1 MAIYKN
7 RKFPITRVL
16 PKGDQS
22 KFNEEPVVITT
33 AIEEDKKDN
42 EEKVEKK
49 KFK

>member
-7 RKFPITRVL
+7 RKFPVTRIL

-22 KFNEEPVVITT
+22 KFNEEPVLVSAI
-33 AIEEDKKDN
+33 IEEDKKED

-49 KFK
+49 KSK